1 MTIVIVNLHG
11 FIYTNDTSETRWWMC
26 QAASLPLRLGG
37 SILRSGREDFG
48 GPRVLWAW
56 VHGGW
61 RFSCLGITG
70 AGFPNVAIFVS
81 VQIPSPSQSAERN
94 CSEALRQHFRH
105 KFVAHS
111 IVSLTRGAESFT
123 TSFTTQ
129 LQELE
134 LRRSLGLALE
144 TTSITG
150 CGCHVLPSNL
160 VRDSQ

>member
-1 MTIVIVNLHG
+1 MICG
-11 FIYTNDTSETRWWMC
+11 SSWMC
-26 QAASLPLRLGG
+26 QAASLPLRRGG

-61 RFSCLGITG
+61 RFSCPGITG
-70 AGFPNVAIFVS
+70 QDFQMSQFYAIFVS
-81 VQIPSPSQSAERN
+81 VHIPSPSQSAERN

-123 TSFTTQ
+123 SFTTQ

-150 CGCHVLPSNL
+150 CGCHVLPSTL
-160 VRDSQ
+160 VRDS

>member
-1 MTIVIVNLHG
+1 VRPDDLWLIVDVPGSIAATEARRLNSSFGSRGLWWAEG
-11 FIYTNDTSETRWWMC
+11 SLGMGAWWMEVFL
-26 QAASLPLRLGG
+26 S
-37 SILRSGREDFG
+37 
-48 GPRVLWAW
+48 W
-56 VHGGW
+56 HH
-61 RFSCLGITG
+61 G

-111 IVSLTRGAESFT
+111 IVSLTTGAESF